1 MAHNNDKTLSIIEQ
15 VFKTMPQLLDERQ
28 RRLLAASIAKGY
40 GHGGI
45 KLVSEASGMDIR
57 TIRSGIHEIKDGMPF
72 PSGPEKVRKS
82 GAGRKPVKQLQPD
95 LLDDIRAVVE
105 NNTYGDPQKVI
116 SWTDLSLRD
125 ISSILK
131 ERFGIDAG
139 KDIVSRA
146 LEELGYSKQA
156 NQKNAPGWKP
166 AH

>member
-82 GAGRKPVKQLQPD
+82 GAGRKPVKQL
-95 LLDDIRAVVE
+95 
-105 NNTYGDPQKVI
+105 
-116 SWTDLSLRD
+116 
-125 ISSILK
+125 
-131 ERFGIDAG
+131 
-139 KDIVSRA
+139 
-146 LEELGYSKQA
+146 
-156 NQKNAPGWKP
+156 
-166 AH
+166 